1 MRLKYHK
8 RSVVIFASRIIP
20 HAKLCGTDTIFQD
33 ESMTLAKN
41 EHGEV
46 RSVSGIILY
55 AKHTV
60 VSKSLGL
67 LEIIKLLQNRVIMP
81 EY

>member
-1 MRLKYHK
+1 
-8 RSVVIFASRIIP
+8 
-20 HAKLCGTDTIFQD
+20 
-33 ESMTLAKN
+33 MTLAKN

-60 VSKSLGL
+60 VSNSLWL
-67 LEIIKLLQNRVIMP
+67 LEIIPRTKLSGTVTINNTPKLALGFMLVVFQ
-81 EY
+81 EL